1 MASNSILVSKFW
13 GYIIVKSISE
23 REDTSKKV
31 YDSGVAPKLSSRDGF
46 LCYKYVKIIYN
57 YIFKDIL
64 TNFADCVEYRVQ
76 FHKKHGNNID
86 NNHLIISKPGE
97 PVIPTERS
105 DESSVR
111 QCFKHCQSISSNA

>member
-1 MASNSILVSKFW
+1 M
-13 GYIIVKSISE
+13 KSISE

-31 YDSGVAPKLSSRDGF
+31 YDSSVAPKLSSRDGF

-105 DESSVR
+105 DKESLKWSTTR
-111 QCFKHCQSISSNA
+111 YLPYGRYDMNYGIRHRGYCYQRN

>member
-1 MASNSILVSKFW
+1 M
-13 GYIIVKSISE
+13 KSISE

-31 YDSGVAPKLSSRDGF
+31 YDSSVAPKLSSRDGF

-57 YIFKDIL
+57 YIFNNIL

-111 QCFKHCQSISSNA
+111 QHKQR

>member
-1 MASNSILVSKFW
+1 M
-13 GYIIVKSISE
+13 KSISE

-31 YDSGVAPKLSSRDGF
+31 YDSSVAPKLSSRDGF

-86 NNHLIISKPGE
+86 VEFLIVCHIDGMGDISLCILRDPLTSTK
-97 PVIPTERS
+97 
-105 DESSVR
+105 
-111 QCFKHCQSISSNA
+111 QSRPARH